1 MIDEERPLTRW
12 DRRSAVA
19 GAAVLALT
27 LATCV
32 FIPSSLVH
40 FKRIT
45 GQPHYVQDGF
55 YKQAVLRLDTILAGV
70 LLGAYLL
77 MPAAAAGVRWLRPRW
92 RNAYT
97 YGALAG
103 TCAFMCFFVVHFGR
117 WQLDG
122 FDFGIAIDLGWRQIL
137 GQRPY
142 IDFVTTTPPGFNL
155 GIKYAFELFGVSWD
169 ADLYFSA
176 LFACATLLWMYWTMT
191 RLRMGRLASLA
202 VAFAIECAAMLTH
215 CLWSYNNSCLILAAV
230 FFLSCLVYARDPERV
245 GVQVSYLASLTLLSL
260 MKANIAGLTIAG
272 GVLLLFFATR
282 RKLRLVMLTLG
293 AVVAA
298 LAVLALNHVSVG
310 AMLTSYL
317 SVARGWSTNG
327 YATWGPFERHSS
339 AFWVGVLSLPLLGAL
354 PKWAMQVW
362 RRDWRG
368 MASTLLLPFSLLVAI
383 YGLLTNGDFRDLEC
397 TAVLAA
403 GGVIA
408 FGLRWNGVFLRRV
421 TIAILCASIAGDLYY
436 GAART
441 FVYLGGPHM
450 FFEWQDNQHHVDSG
464 FLKNMRVGAPL
475 IEVEREIKQAVDT
488 NPGPY
493 FLGPR
498 IDFNYAVFGL
508 ASPERYPITWAP
520 ETMFPRSAE
529 PQLVQYWQQD
539 RFETL
544 IFIKDELAGSAQG
557 GAYTYYPQELL
568 DIIDRAYVRDDKT
581 YPDITVYRLRGAGAD

>member
-1 MIDEERPLTRW
+1 MTTLPDAAAKTAGKKRTLIQW
-12 DRRSAVA
+12 DWPGVA
-19 GAAVLALT
+19 AGTLLLALT
-27 LATCV
+27 LAIWV
-32 FIPSSLVH
+32 VIPSSLVN
-40 FKRIT
+40 FGRIT
-45 GQPHYVQDGF
+45 GDGF
-55 YKQAVLRLDTILAGV
+55 YKQVYLRLDTILAGV
-70 LLGAYLL
+70 FAGAYLL
-77 MPAAAAGVRWLRPRW
+77 APAAAAGVRWLRPRW

-103 TCAFMCFFVVHFGR
+103 TCAFLWFFLVHFGR
-117 WQLDG
+117 RQFDG
-122 FDFGIAIDLGWRQIL
+122 FDFGIVVDLGWRQIL

-142 IDFVTTTPPGFNL
+142 IDFPVTAPPGFHL

-169 ADLYFSA
+169 ANLYFSA
-176 LFACATLLWMYWTMT
+176 IFACATLLWMYWTMT
-191 RLRMGRLASLA
+191 LLKMGRLASLA

-215 CLWSYNNSCLILAAV
+215 CFWSYNNSTLILAAV
-230 FFLSCLVYARDPERV
+230 FLLSCLVAARDPEPA
-245 GVQVSYLASLTLLSL
+245 GVQVSYLMSLALLSL
-260 MKANIAGLTIAG
+260 MKSNIAGLMIAG
-272 GVLLLFFATR
+272 GVLLLFVATR

-310 AMLTSYL
+310 AMLTSYVSVAGGYL
-317 SVARGWSTNG
+317 SVAGNAAVAPTRGFL
-327 YATWGPFERHSS
+327 TWGPFERHSS

-354 PKWAMQVW
+354 PRLGMQA
-362 RRDWRG
+362 RQRDWRG
-368 MASTLLLPFSLLVAI
+368 MASTLLFPLSLLVAI
-383 YGLLTNGDFRDLEC
+383 YGMLTNSDFRDLEC
-397 TAVLAA
+397 TALLAA

-408 FGLRWNGVFLRRV
+408 FGLRWNGIFLRRI

-441 FVYLGGPHM
+441 FVYLGGPHV
-450 FFEWQDNQHHVDSG
+450 FFEWRDNEHRIDSG

-475 IEVEREIKQAVDT
+475 IEVEHEVKQALDA

-508 ASPERYPITWAP
+508 RSPEGFPPTFCPGSWFPI
-520 ETMFPRSAE
+520 SAE
-529 PQLVQYWQQD
+529 AQIIQHWQQD

-544 IFIKDELAGSAQG
+544 IFLKDQG
-557 GAYTYYPQELL
+557 YPFYPQEFL

-581 YPDITVYRLRGAGAD
+581 YPDITVY